1 MGCLCPTYGTPP
13 AYPPDAQR
21 RIPTRPRPYP
31 CRLRRNVQAANSD
44 LIGCLVAAVALTALL
59 LEKTGAGELQPA
71 TALLAAPQIVH
82 LLVLAALA
90 RWRRRF
96 YARWRERLYL
106 GSTLHVAVNSR
117 LLATHGQRAQGFEGL
132 HRGSAVRLLA
142 LVFLPWSHS
151 FWACLFLLYGSLPV
165 RTTACALPLLM
176 LVPLVFGKSVCSAF
190 VADPSMHPPLRHLY
204 EALNTIHGTPLM
216 PIPFILR
223 TEDTR
228 EQCLVVDLW
237 LMCLGAAL
245 PIVLKLKLE
254 RAWWR
259 RRQQQRRRPLEQ
271 QQQGRQAAEL
281 TQPDWGTP
289 CIYLS
294 SCMVWLCA
302 GALVGASYD
311 WFGRSAPATRLA
323 AAL

>member
-1 MGCLCPTYGTPP
+1 
-13 AYPPDAQR
+13 
-21 RIPTRPRPYP
+21 
-31 CRLRRNVQAANSD
+31 
-44 LIGCLVAAVALTALL
+44 
-59 LEKTGAGELQPA
+59 
-71 TALLAAPQIVH
+71 
-82 LLVLAALA
+82 
-90 RWRRRF
+90 
-96 YARWRERLYL
+96 
-106 GSTLHVAVNSR
+106 
-117 LLATHGQRAQGFEGL
+117 
-132 HRGSAVRLLA
+132 
-142 LVFLPWSHS
+142 
-151 FWACLFLLYGSLPV
+151 
-165 RTTACALPLLM
+165 
-176 LVPLVFGKSVCSAF
+176 
-190 VADPSMHPPLRHLY
+190 
-204 EALNTIHGTPLM
+204 
-216 PIPFILR
+216 
-223 TEDTR
+223 
-228 EQCLVVDLW
+228 
-237 LMCLGAAL
+237 MCLGAAL